1 MSYDDEIDD
10 YYVEEWLEP
19 DIWDDDPTD
28 MLSCPECGEEVY
40 EFADL
45 CPHCGMFITP
55 SAAAYN
61 PWQGRPLWWLALA
74 VIGIMGFLLSLQL
87 LF

>member
-10 YYVEEWLEP
+10 YYVEEWSEP

-28 MLSCPECGEEVY
+28 MLSCPECGEGVY

>member
-10 YYVEEWLEP
+10 YYVEEWSEP

-61 PWQGRPLWWLALA
+61 PWQGRPLWWWALA
-74 VIGIMGFLLSLQL
+74 VIGILGFLLSLQL

>member
-10 YYVEEWLEP
+10 YYVEEWSEP

-45 CPHCGMFITP
+45 CPHCGMLITP

>member
-10 YYVEEWLEP
+10 YYVEEWSEP

-55 SAAAYN
+55 SAATYN

-74 VIGIMGFLLSLQL
+74 VIGIVGFLLSLQL

>member
-10 YYVEEWLEP
+10 YYVEEWSEP

-45 CPHCGMFITP
+45 CPHSGMFITP

-74 VIGIMGFLLSLQL
+74 VSGIMGFLLSLQL

>member
-10 YYVEEWLEP
+10 YYVEEWSEP

-40 EFADL
+40 EFAGL

>member
-10 YYVEEWLEP
+10 YYVEEWSEP

-87 LF
+87 LV

>member
-10 YYVEEWLEP
+10 YYVEEWSEP
-19 DIWDDDPTD
+19 DIWDDDPMD

>member
-10 YYVEEWLEP
+10 YYVEEWSEP

-74 VIGIMGFLLSLQL
+74 VIGIMGFLLSLQS

>member
-10 YYVEEWLEP
+10 YYVEEWSEP

-28 MLSCPECGEEVY
+28 MLLCPECGEEVY

>member
-10 YYVEEWLEP
+10 YYVEEWSEP

-40 EFADL
+40 EVADL
-45 CPHCGMFITP
+45 WPHCGMFITP